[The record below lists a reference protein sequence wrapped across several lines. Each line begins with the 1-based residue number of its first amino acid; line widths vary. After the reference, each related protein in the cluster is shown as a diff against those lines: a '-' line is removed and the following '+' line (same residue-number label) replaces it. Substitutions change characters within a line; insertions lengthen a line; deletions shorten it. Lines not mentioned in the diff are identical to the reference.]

1 MLKANVLLGKP
12 TSTDI
17 SIEEML
23 HEWEGLHALPGVTY
37 TVKRY
42 ETFPTPEEFNALID
56 EDADAALGVWVTK
69 AFINEH
75 FFQTH
80 PKCKYIAGL
89 AHGYGDMDFSVS
101 RK

>member
-23 HEWEGLHALPGVTY
+23 HEWEGLNALPGVTY

-42 ETFPTPEEFNALID
+42 ETFPTQEEFNALID
-56 EDADAALGVWVTK
+56 EDADAALGVWITK

-80 PKCKYIAGL
+80 PK
-89 AHGYGDMDFSVS
+89 
-101 RK
+101 

>member
-23 HEWEGLHALPGVTY
+23 HEWEGLNALPGVIY

-42 ETFPTPEEFNALID
+42 ETFPT
-56 EDADAALGVWVTK
+56 
-69 AFINEH
+69 
-75 FFQTH
+75 Q
-80 PKCKYIAGL
+80 
-89 AHGYGDMDFSVS
+89 
-101 RK
+101 